1 MHVVLVYPRWDYPT
15 FGQLQEPLG
24 LLHIGAMLEAHGH
37 SVQFFDLAVDAIEA
51 VDAAVA
57 HAGLVGISSSTV
69 LFGRA
74 ARVLDRIK
82 QAHPDLPVV
91 IGGPQATLMTDEA
104 VMRGFDA
111 AVIAEGEYTIVD
123 LVRALEKGTPLY
135 EVAGAAARKGDGVAY
150 GPSRSFEPDLDVFPD
165 ADRTLIDY
173 RKYFADGIA
182 FVGMMTSRGCPYNCL
197 FCKPML
203 DKIHGQKVR
212 RRSAKRVA
220 REMATIADTLGY
232 KKFLFKDDTMVLGG
246 LDYFEDLEREL
257 VAAGL
262 RDSQWVCQARV
273 DQISAPLL
281 EQMKR
286 CGLGAIAFGVESGSQ
301 KVLDF
306 YRKGIKIEQT
316 IETFDLCHGH
326 GVGTLAFVM
335 LGAPVETREDLE
347 ATVRLVERIRPDS
360 LSFSVA
366 TPGPGNALHDYAI
379 ENKIRKVQA
388 VEENDYQ
395 YNTSPIQL
403 AHVTAQDLSW
413 AAKAIVAAVP
423 NTYYKAELE
432 ARAAR
437 LAGGA

>member
-37 SVQFFDLAVDAIEA
+37 TVEFFDLAVDAIEA
-51 VDAAVA
+51 VDAAA
-57 HAGLVGISSSTV
+57 AQADLVGISSSTV

-74 ARVLDRIK
+74 GRVLDRLK
-82 QAHPDLPVV
+82 QARPDLPVI
-91 IGGPQATLMTDEA
+91 IGGPHATLMTED
-104 VMRGFDA
+104 VVTRGFDA
-111 AVIAEGEYTIVD
+111 AVIAEGEYTIID
-123 LVRALEKGTPLY
+123 LVNALEKGTPLY
-135 EVAGAAARKGDGVAY
+135 QVAGAAARKGDEIVF
-150 GPSRSFEPDLDVFPD
+150 GPGRDFERDLDVFPD
-165 ADRTLIDY
+165 PDRTLIDY

-203 DKIHGQKVR
+203 DKVHGHKIR
-212 RRSAKRVA
+212 RRSARRVA
-220 REMATIADTLGY
+220 QEMAGISDTLGY
-232 KKFLFKDDTMVLGG
+232 KQFLFKDDTMVLGG
-246 LDYFEDLEREL
+246 IDYFVDMEREL
-257 VAAGL
+257 AAAGL
-262 RDSQWVCQARV
+262 PDSQWVCQARV
-273 DQISAPLL
+273 DQITPRLL

-306 YRKGIKIEQT
+306 YRKGIRIEQT
-316 IETFDLCHGH
+316 IETFDLCHEL

-347 ATVRLVERIRPDS
+347 ATVRLIERIRPDS

-366 TPGPGNALHDYAI
+366 TPGPGNELHDYAI
-379 ENKIRKVQA
+379 DKKIRNVKV

-395 YNTSPIQL
+395 YNTSPIKL
-403 AHVTAQDLSW
+403 PHVTPQDLSW

-423 NTYYKAELE
+423 NAFYRDELQ
-432 ARAAR
+432 ARAER
-437 LAGGA
+437 LATGA